1 MRVLILLSIF
11 AGQALGFLMSSRSS
25 GILSFSSR
33 NIQDFSKISRSSLQ
47 SQSDPSETPRWII
60 EGGDTSETECSSSG
74 DIARA
79 AAAKAAAAALEK
91 LQAEALAA
99 AELEKLQAEASLKAK
114 IEEEKRS
121 SVLAAEALKVV
132 KAVEVTAVAATPAS
146 KAVAV
151 SSATISAP
159 KTDLTKL
166 SVGTD
171 SFDVG
176 LLIAFPIIVATL
188 GFFFLF
194 PLIGPQ
200 LAQTLPPVPTM

>member
-1 MRVLILLSIF
+1 MANRVV
-11 AGQALGFLMSSRSS
+11 Q
-25 GILSFSSR
+25 
-33 NIQDFSKISRSSLQ
+33 LQ
-47 SQSDPSETPRWII
+47 LQSDPSDTPQWKI

-79 AAAKAAAAALEK
+79 TAAAEAARVQAEAALRTASEEEKKRVLALEASKAEAASKAAAAA
-91 LQAEALAA
+91 ATVAT
-99 AELEKLQAEASLKAK
+99 SN
-114 IEEEKRS
+114 
-121 SVLAAEALKVV
+121 
-132 KAVEVTAVAATPAS
+132 AVVTATT
-146 KAVAV
+146 
-151 SSATISAP
+151 ATIPAP
-159 KTDLTKL
+159 KVDLTKL

>member
-1 MRVLILLSIF
+1 MRVLIFISLMV
-11 AGQALGFLMSSRSS
+11 GQIMGFLQTRRSS
-25 GILSFSSR
+25 GVISFSSTNVNSFSMANR
-33 NIQDFSKISRSSLQ
+33 VIQLQ
-47 SQSDPSETPRWII
+47 LQSDPSDTPQWKI

-79 AAAKAAAAALEK
+79 AAAAEAARLQAEAALKSASEQEKKNLLALEASKAEAASKAAAAAT
-91 LQAEALAA
+91 AA
-99 AELEKLQAEASLKAK
+99 AAASN
-114 IEEEKRS
+114 
-121 SVLAAEALKVV
+121 
-132 KAVEVTAVAATPAS
+132 AVATVSTATTPA
-146 KAVAV
+146 
-151 SSATISAP
+151 P
-159 KTDLTKL
+159 KVDLTKL

-200 LAQTLPPVPTM
+200 LAQTLPPVPKM

>member
-1 MRVLILLSIF
+1 MRVLIFMSLMV
-11 AGQALGFLMSSRSS
+11 GQIMGFLQMRRSS
-25 GILSFSSR
+25 GGISFSST
-33 NIQDFSKISRSSLQ
+33 NVNSFSMANRVVQLQ
-47 SQSDPSETPRWII
+47 LQSDPSDTPQWKI

-79 AAAKAAAAALEK
+79 AAAAETARLLADAALKSASEQEKKNMLALEASKAEAASKAAAAA
-91 LQAEALAA
+91 AA
-99 AELEKLQAEASLKAK
+99 ASN
-114 IEEEKRS
+114 
-121 SVLAAEALKVV
+121 
-132 KAVEVTAVAATPAS
+132 AVATVTTATTPA
-146 KAVAV
+146 
-151 SSATISAP
+151 P
-159 KTDLTKL
+159 KVDLTKL

-200 LAQTLPPVPTM
+200 LAQTLPPVPKM

>member
-25 GILSFSSR
+25 GILSFSSK
-33 NIQDFSKISRSSLQ
+33 NIQDFSKISRLQ
-47 SQSDPSETPRWII
+47 SQSDPTETPKWII
-60 EGGDTSETECSSSG
+60 DGGDTSETECSSSG

-79 AAAKAAAAALEK
+79 AAAKEAAAAEAK
-91 LQAEALAA
+91 LQAEAL
-99 AELEKLQAEASLKAK
+99 QKAK
-114 IEEEKRS
+114 IEEEKRLS
-121 SVLAAEALKVV
+121 MLAAEASKVV
-132 KAVEVTAVAATPAS
+132 KAVEVAAVAATPAP

-151 SSATISAP
+151 SSATIPAP

>member
-1 MRVLILLSIF
+1 M
-11 AGQALGFLMSSRSS
+11 GFL
-25 GILSFSSR
+25 LTSR
-33 NIQDFSKISRSSLQ
+33 NTNSVHLKFAMANENGKISRNSILMM
-47 SQSDPSETPRWII
+47 QSDPNETPSWQI

-79 AAAKAAAAALEK
+79 AAAVVAKAEATR
-91 LQAEALAA
+91 LQAEAAA
-99 AELEKLQAEASLKAK
+99 KSRS
-114 IEEEKRS
+114 EEEQKS
-121 SVLAAEALKVV
+121 IALAAEAAQ
-132 KAVEVTAVAATPAS
+132 KAEAA
-146 KAVAV
+146 KQVAV
-151 SSATISAP
+151 SVPVAAAIIPTASATVSAP

-200 LAQTLPPVPTM
+200 LAQTLPPVPKM

>member
-1 MRVLILLSIF
+1 M
-11 AGQALGFLMSSRSS
+11 GFL
-25 GILSFSSR
+25 LTSR
-33 NIQDFSKISRSSLQ
+33 NTNSVHLKFAMANGNGKISRTSILMM
-47 SQSDPSETPRWII
+47 QSDPNETPSWQI

-79 AAAKAAAAALEK
+79 AAAVVAKAEATR
-91 LQAEALAA
+91 LQAEAAA
-99 AELEKLQAEASLKAK
+99 KSRS
-114 IEEEKRS
+114 EEEQKS
-121 SVLAAEALKVV
+121 IALAAEAAQ
-132 KAVEVTAVAATPAS
+132 KAEAA
-146 KAVAV
+146 KQVAV
-151 SSATISAP
+151 SVPVAAAIIPAASATVSAP

-200 LAQTLPPVPTM
+200 LAQTLPPVPKM

>member
-1 MRVLILLSIF
+1 MV
-11 AGQALGFLMSSRSS
+11 GQIMGFLQTRKSS
-25 GILSFSSR
+25 GVISFSSTNVNSFSMANR
-33 NIQDFSKISRSSLQ
+33 VIQLQ
-47 SQSDPSETPRWII
+47 LQSDPSDTPQWKI

-79 AAAKAAAAALEK
+79 AAAAETARLQAEAALKSASEQEKKNMLALEAAKAEAASKAAAAA
-91 LQAEALAA
+91 AA
-99 AELEKLQAEASLKAK
+99 A
-114 IEEEKRS
+114 
-121 SVLAAEALKVV
+121 AAVP
-132 KAVEVTAVAATPAS
+132 TSNAVATVTSATTPA
-146 KAVAV
+146 
-151 SSATISAP
+151 P
-159 KTDLTKL
+159 KVDLTKL

-200 LAQTLPPVPTM
+200 LAQTLPPVPKM

>member
-1 MRVLILLSIF
+1 MRVLILISF
-11 AGQALGFLMSSRSS
+11 MTCQAMGFLLTRKSTS
-25 GILSFSSR
+25 GAQFKFAVANGNGKFMR
-33 NIQDFSKISRSSLQ
+33 NMNLRL
-47 SQSDPSETPRWII
+47 QSDPNETPSWQI

-79 AAAKAAAAALEK
+79 AAAAVAKAEADR
-91 LQAEALAA
+91 LQAEAAA
-99 AELEKLQAEASLKAK
+99 KS
-114 IEEEKRS
+114 RS
-121 SVLAAEALKVV
+121 EDEQKSIALAAEAALKAEAAKQVV
-132 KAVEVTAVAATPAS
+132 VPAPVAAAIIP
-146 KAVAV
+146 AV
-151 SSATISAP
+151 SATVSAP

-200 LAQTLPPVPTM
+200 LAQTLPPVPKM

>member
-1 MRVLILLSIF
+1 M
-11 AGQALGFLMSSRSS
+11 M
-25 GILSFSSR
+25 
-33 NIQDFSKISRSSLQ
+33 
-47 SQSDPSETPRWII
+47 QSDPNETPSWQI

-79 AAAKAAAAALEK
+79 AAAVVAKAEATR
-91 LQAEALAA
+91 LQAEAAA
-99 AELEKLQAEASLKAK
+99 KSRS
-114 IEEEKRS
+114 EEEQKS
-121 SVLAAEALKVV
+121 IALAAEAALKAEAAKQVAVV
-132 KAVEVTAVAATPAS
+132 PVAAAIIPA
-146 KAVAV
+146 A
-151 SSATISAP
+151 SATVSAP

-200 LAQTLPPVPTM
+200 LAQTLPPVPKM

>member
-1 MRVLILLSIF
+1 MRVLIFISLMV
-11 AGQALGFLMSSRSS
+11 GQIMGFLQTRRSS
-25 GILSFSSR
+25 GVISFSSTNVNSFSMANR
-33 NIQDFSKISRSSLQ
+33 VIQLQ
-47 SQSDPSETPRWII
+47 LQSDPSDTPQWKI

-79 AAAKAAAAALEK
+79 AAAAEAARLQAEAALKSASELEKKNLLALEASKAEAASKAAAAA
-91 LQAEALAA
+91 AA
-99 AELEKLQAEASLKAK
+99 A
-114 IEEEKRS
+114 
-121 SVLAAEALKVV
+121 AAPSN
-132 KAVEVTAVAATPAS
+132 AVATVSTATTPA
-146 KAVAV
+146 
-151 SSATISAP
+151 P
-159 KTDLTKL
+159 KVDLTKL

-200 LAQTLPPVPTM
+200 LAQTLPPVPKM

>member
-1 MRVLILLSIF
+1 MANRV
-11 AGQALGFLMSSRSS
+11 
-25 GILSFSSR
+25 
-33 NIQDFSKISRSSLQ
+33 IQLQ
-47 SQSDPSETPRWII
+47 LQSDPSDTPQWKI

-79 AAAKAAAAALEK
+79 AAAAEAARLQAEAALKSASEQEKKNLLALEASKAEAASKAAAAAT
-91 LQAEALAA
+91 AA
-99 AELEKLQAEASLKAK
+99 AAASN
-114 IEEEKRS
+114 
-121 SVLAAEALKVV
+121 
-132 KAVEVTAVAATPAS
+132 AVATVSTATTPA
-146 KAVAV
+146 
-151 SSATISAP
+151 P
-159 KTDLTKL
+159 KVDLTKL

-200 LAQTLPPVPTM
+200 LAQTLPPVPKM

>member
-1 MRVLILLSIF
+1 M
-11 AGQALGFLMSSRSS
+11 ANGNG
-25 GILSFSSR
+25 
-33 NIQDFSKISRSSLQ
+33 KISRTSILMM
-47 SQSDPSETPRWII
+47 QSDPNETPSWQI

-79 AAAKAAAAALEK
+79 AAAVVAKAEATR
-91 LQAEALAA
+91 LQAEAAA
-99 AELEKLQAEASLKAK
+99 KSRS
-114 IEEEKRS
+114 EEEQKS
-121 SVLAAEALKVV
+121 IALAAEAAQ
-132 KAVEVTAVAATPAS
+132 KAEAA
-146 KAVAV
+146 KQVAV
-151 SSATISAP
+151 SVPVAAAIIPAASATVSAP

-200 LAQTLPPVPTM
+200 LAQTLPPVPKM